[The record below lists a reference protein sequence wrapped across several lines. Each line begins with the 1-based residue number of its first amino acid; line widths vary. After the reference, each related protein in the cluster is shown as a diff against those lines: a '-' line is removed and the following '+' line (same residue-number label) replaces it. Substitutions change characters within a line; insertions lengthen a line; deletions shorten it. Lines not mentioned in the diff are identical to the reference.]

1 MDGQH
6 GEAASERSENG
17 IDLGI
22 HEAGPGDP
30 GLEVIQPNDLH
41 TTSKGVQSVLD
52 TADERLQ
59 VLPPENFF
67 IGVPRVAKDGLDRWG
82 RR

>member
-6 GEAASERSENG
+6 GEAVVASERTEDG

-59 VLPPENFF
+59 VLPPDDFL
-67 IGVPRVAKDGLDRWG
+67 IGSAESG
-82 RR
+82 RGRP